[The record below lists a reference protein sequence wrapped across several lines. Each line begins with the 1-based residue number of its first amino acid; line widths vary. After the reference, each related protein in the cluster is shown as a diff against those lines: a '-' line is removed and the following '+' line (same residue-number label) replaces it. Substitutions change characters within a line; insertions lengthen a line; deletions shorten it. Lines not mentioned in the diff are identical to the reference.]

1 MAKILVIED
10 DQSFLDLVRLHLSV
24 AGYEV
29 EAAEDPEEGLRS
41 LIADRPDLVL
51 LDLDLPYL
59 SGFEVLEALRS
70 EPAYQ
75 KIPVM
80 IVTGHKDDESYARCQ
95 GMGIDG
101 FFTKPVQSEQLIE
114 AIGRSLARRAGT

>member
-29 EAAEDPEEGLRS
+29 AAAEDPEEGLRS
-41 LIADRPDLVL
+41 LISTPPDLIL

-70 EPAYQ
+70 EPAYR

-80 IVTGHKDDESYARCQ
+80 IITGYKDDESYARCQ
-95 GMGIDG
+95 KMGIDG
-101 FFTKPVQSEQLIE
+101 FFTKPVPSEQLIE
-114 AIGRSLARRAGT
+114 AIGRSLARRAGI